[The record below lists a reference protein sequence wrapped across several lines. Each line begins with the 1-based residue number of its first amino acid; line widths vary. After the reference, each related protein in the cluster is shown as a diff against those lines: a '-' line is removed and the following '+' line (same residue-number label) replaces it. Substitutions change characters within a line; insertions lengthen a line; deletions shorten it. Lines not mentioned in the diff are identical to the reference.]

1 MEDIDDEDDVSAA
14 GGGAAQEI
22 QSEMPITNSAIKP
35 AHNSSHQKTLFAWNA
50 ATSGKI
56 NPGLT
61 VDTVTARL
69 TSMMHNMEYIDEIQM
84 NNEIEEFEWM
94 KQAAGPLV
102 TEVSGEIIGPVV
114 LPKTLNLK
122 SFRYTAL
129 TIIPTAASVSLENKE
144 ANEMKRV
151 PSTGPVSP
159 NRMKI
164 AHSPNS
170 NSNRA
175 GSQYFADPDELVES
189 VDQRDLVMKQK
200 ALRYCVAFLDM
211 PEDVAGRY
219 MCRRGRE
226 EDAYRAACGKEFVL
240 ELFPPRLLNSN
251 AFSYTFDGDDDDDD
265 DGTKRLRYRP
275 EFVWLSRISVSVR
288 IRRVVLLGEID
299 TESKK
304 FQELADLRQLCYEKR
319 KMMRKRLLLLEG
331 ELRVLMEEDVTQCT
345 HEFNAFMNTKN
356 GRELVASLLVR
367 EARLLQKLTIPDLQL
382 DDGSLATGS
391 SAMLNNNKKSYGA
404 SKSAAIDPRTGERA
418 SENVACKMLYSLI
431 KSSTYDTHTP
441 LVITN
446 TNHHLI
452 ATNTNPTL
460 SHHRH

>member
-1 MEDIDDEDDVSAA
+1 MDDIDDDVA
-14 GGGAAQEI
+14 GGGAAPTTTTTTPTI
-22 QSEMPITNSAIKP
+22 QP
-35 AHNSSHQKTLFAWNA
+35 AHSSYAAKSLLTWNA
-50 ATSGKI
+50 ASSMSSKANT
-56 NPGLT
+56 GLT

-69 TSMMHNMEYIDEIQM
+69 NSMLSNVEYMDESLT
-84 NNEIEEFEWM
+84 NDNENEEFEWM
-94 KQAAGPLV
+94 KQAVGPLV
-102 TEVSGEIIGPVV
+102 TEVTGEIIGPVV

-129 TIIPTAASVSLENKE
+129 TTIPTAASVSLENKE
-144 ANEMKRV
+144 AKELKRV
-151 PSTGPVSP
+151 PSTGPTSP
-159 NRMKI
+159 NRMKSTN
-164 AHSPNS
+164 SPN

-175 GSQYFADPDELVES
+175 GSQYFVDPDDLVES
-189 VDQRDLVMKQK
+189 VAVEQRNLVMKQK

-211 PEDVAGRY
+211 PEDVAGKY

-265 DGTKRLRYRP
+265 EEDGTKKLRYRP

-299 TESKK
+299 TETKR

-331 ELRVLMEEDVTQCT
+331 ELRVLMENDVTQCT

-356 GRELVASLLVR
+356 GRGLVGSLLTQ
-367 EARLLQKLTIPDLQL
+367 EARLLQKLAIPELQM
-382 DDGSLATGS
+382 DDGGSLGTGS
-391 SAMLNNNKKSYGA
+391 SALRKGNDLYGKA
-404 SKSAAIDPRTGERA
+404 TAPAIDPRTGDPPWLCLDIVTLA
-418 SENVACKMLYSLI
+418 
-431 KSSTYDTHTP
+431 
-441 LVITN
+441 LVLTQ
-446 TNHHLI
+446 
-452 ATNTNPTL
+452 P
-460 SHHRH
+460 